1 MEREVRGKREVL
13 VSTSCT
19 GVRRS
24 AMMSCSIKGDCIES
38 WVVAGVLSIILLYYR
53 ILYVVLVISLQ

>member
-1 MEREVRGKREVL
+1 
-13 VSTSCT
+13 
-19 GVRRS
+19 
-24 AMMSCSIKGDCIES
+24 MSCSIKGDCIGS